1 MYAKFGKQFPTGTV
15 LFREG
20 DRGEEMF
27 ILQAGKVKISKKI
40 RGVEKTLATLEKGE
54 FFGEMAI
61 LNDKPRSASAETIE
75 DCEMLV
81 IDRKTFEVLLRSN
94 VEIAIRFIKRLAD
107 RLRET
112 NDQMEALMIRDNTSR
127 LVSLLAKQVKEKKG
141 AVSISIDEL
150 AGLAG
155 IDCVVLENI
164 GNLICTAD
172 YDTGAARNVMILSVP
187 EGDDKPE
194 KYPVLFEKSSAMV
207 LNKSD
212 LLPYV
217 DFDVE
222 RAKRFATAL
231 NKDLPIF
238 LTSCKT
244 GEGLEG
250 WYSWLRDARNAKK
263 N

>member
-1 MYAKFGKQFPTGTV
+1 MAEAQSPMYAKFGKRFSTGTV

-27 ILQAGKVKISKKI
+27 ILQSGKVKISKKI

-61 LNDKPRSASAETIE
+61 LNDKPRSASAETVE
-75 DCEMLV
+75 DSDMLV
-81 IDRKTFEVLLRSN
+81 IDRKTFETLLRSN

-155 IDCVVLENI
+155 IE
-164 GNLICTAD
+164 GSQAK
-172 YDTGAARNVMILSVP
+172 MILEKLASVRILTL
-187 EGDDKPE
+187 GADDHVTIANQE
-194 KYPVLFEKSSAMV
+194 QVDRLLRYLEMREIFGEMV
-207 LNKSD
+207 
-212 LLPYV
+212 
-217 DFDVE
+217 
-222 RAKRFATAL
+222 
-231 NKDLPIF
+231 
-238 LTSCKT
+238 
-244 GEGLEG
+244 
-250 WYSWLRDARNAKK
+250 
-263 N
+263 

>member
-1 MYAKFGKQFPTGTV
+1 MAEGQSPMFAKYGKRFPTGTV

-20 DRGEEMF
+20 DKGEEMF
-27 ILQAGKVKISKKI
+27 ILQSGKVKISKKI

-81 IDRKTFEVLLRSN
+81 IDRKTFETLLRSN

-107 RLRET
+107 RLREA

-141 AVSISIDEL
+141 SISISIDEL

-155 IDCVVLENI
+155 IE
-164 GNLICTAD
+164 GSQAK
-172 YDTGAARNVMILSVP
+172 MILEKLASVRILTL
-187 EGDDKPE
+187 GTDDH
-194 KYPVLFEKSSAMV
+194 VSISSQEQVDRLVRYLEMREIFGEMV
-207 LNKSD
+207 
-212 LLPYV
+212 
-217 DFDVE
+217 
-222 RAKRFATAL
+222 
-231 NKDLPIF
+231 
-238 LTSCKT
+238 
-244 GEGLEG
+244 
-250 WYSWLRDARNAKK
+250 
-263 N
+263 

>member
-1 MYAKFGKQFPTGTV
+1 MAEAQSPMYAKFGKRFSTGTV

-27 ILQAGKVKISKKI
+27 ILQSGKVKISKKI

-75 DCEMLV
+75 DSDMLV
-81 IDRKTFEVLLRSN
+81 IDRKTFETLLRSN

-155 IDCVVLENI
+155 IE
-164 GNLICTAD
+164 GSQAK
-172 YDTGAARNVMILSVP
+172 MILEKLAGVRILTL
-187 EGDDKPE
+187 GADDHVTIANQE
-194 KYPVLFEKSSAMV
+194 QVDRLLRYLEMREIFGEMV
-207 LNKSD
+207 
-212 LLPYV
+212 
-217 DFDVE
+217 
-222 RAKRFATAL
+222 
-231 NKDLPIF
+231 
-238 LTSCKT
+238 
-244 GEGLEG
+244 
-250 WYSWLRDARNAKK
+250 
-263 N
+263 

>member
-1 MYAKFGKQFPTGTV
+1 MYAKFGKRFSTGTV

-20 DRGEEMF
+20 ERGEEMF
-27 ILQAGKVKISKKI
+27 ILQSGKVTISKKI

-81 IDRKTFEVLLRSN
+81 IDRKTFETLLRSN

-127 LVSLLAKQVKEKKG
+127 LVSLLAKQVKEKKS
-141 AVSISIDEL
+141 AVSVSIDEL

-155 IDCVVLENI
+155 IE
-164 GNLICTAD
+164 GGQAK
-172 YDTGAARNVMILSVP
+172 MILEKLASVRILTL
-187 EGDDKPE
+187 GADDHVTIANQE
-194 KYPVLFEKSSAMV
+194 QVDRLLRYLEMREIFGEMV
-207 LNKSD
+207 
-212 LLPYV
+212 
-217 DFDVE
+217 
-222 RAKRFATAL
+222 
-231 NKDLPIF
+231 
-238 LTSCKT
+238 
-244 GEGLEG
+244 
-250 WYSWLRDARNAKK
+250 
-263 N
+263 

>member
-1 MYAKFGKQFPTGTV
+1 MAEAQSPMFAKFGKRFPTGTV

-27 ILQAGKVKISKKI
+27 ILQSGQVKISKKI

-75 DCEMLV
+75 DSDMLV
-81 IDRKTFEVLLRSN
+81 IDRKTFETLLRSN

-155 IDCVVLENI
+155 IE
-164 GNLICTAD
+164 GGQAK
-172 YDTGAARNVMILSVP
+172 MILEKLASVRILSL
-187 EGDDKPE
+187 GADDHVTIANQE
-194 KYPVLFEKSSAMV
+194 QVDRLLRYLEMREIFGEMV
-207 LNKSD
+207 
-212 LLPYV
+212 
-217 DFDVE
+217 
-222 RAKRFATAL
+222 
-231 NKDLPIF
+231 
-238 LTSCKT
+238 
-244 GEGLEG
+244 
-250 WYSWLRDARNAKK
+250 
-263 N
+263 